1 MASPQVE
8 TVGTGAEKIKL
19 ALAAGLVAAA
29 IVAFYVLTK
38 QGQLVQW
45 GALLA
50 CLVAAG
56 AVFFTSETGK
66 QLIGFGRDSAREVKK
81 VAWPARKEAVQ
92 MTAYVFGFV
101 LIMAIFLWATDKTLE
116 WLIFDLILGWKK

>member
-8 TVGTGAEKIKL
+8 TVGNGAEKIKL
-19 ALAAGLVAAA
+19 ALAAGLVLAAF
-29 IVAFYVLTK
+29 VAFYMLTK
-38 QGQLVQW
+38 RGQLAQW

-50 CLVAAG
+50 CLAAAG
-56 AVFFTSETGK
+56 TVFFTSETGK
-66 QLIGFGRDSAREVKK
+66 QLVAFGRDTVREVKK
-81 VAWPARKEAVQ
+81 VVWPTRKETIQ